1 MKKGSI
7 NLMPI
12 IWTYKNFTAFNTSN
26 DCKLTNKLKDIL
38 TDFVKKTLTV
48 IMKPKRKLNKLSQK
62 LDL

>member
-1 MKKGSI
+1 
-7 NLMPI
+7 MPI